1 MFVKKS
7 IAWKYF
13 IAFFTMIMI
22 PTLIIGVIVY
32 NHYKDILLEN
42 SSQRTVQILNQT
54 ATGIDNHARSMS
66 MTLSALGNDRDLLD
80 SLSRWKQ
87 STDTLT
93 RYAISQEIDNYLKR
107 TTNYLTEVNVVVFYF
122 EDGGFYYYGRAPV
135 QNEDVVRESEWY
147 EQTLE
152 NSHKVNI
159 IDSLES
165 ISNKNPD
172 KYYVSAALNPQ
183 NESVSG
189 AVEVIYI
196 STVTNVLD
204 VFENSSDEYLV
215 SDILILDNN
224 GEIIFSQHKSAI
236 GNSYYE
242 IANLMEKVD
251 ENDRTILETINHEEY
266 MITSSEII
274 KPGWTIFYLTRIS
287 DAIAELNVI
296 SRGAVIFL
304 IIMLCLFAIFSAY
317 FLRNIVIPIK
327 NLILTMKIVEKGNF
341 DTSIEVKSDDELYQL
356 GNAFNGMVK
365 KIQNLIEERNLKEKE
380 KNEAEMEA
388 LQAQINPHFIAN
400 TLSTIRFMAMIAK
413 VDNIKEMTEAFIN
426 IVTSSF
432 NRNSRFHTIET
443 EIRVLESYIYIM
455 QVRYGNKFVVN
466 FEASDEIKSYYVL
479 KMLIQP
485 LVENAIVHGL
495 SDSDSEGKID
505 VRFKKENDCLLVE
518 VEDNGVGIEEDR
530 IQKILNEDHRSKKGF
545 TGLGI
550 NNVDQR
556 IKLNHGYDFGMSIE
570 SALDSYTLFKIKLP
584 LVNHIKQTE
593 KEK

>member
-7 IAWKYF
+7 ITWKYF

-42 SSQRTVQILNQT
+42 SSRRTVQVLNQT

-66 MTLSALGNDRDLLD
+66 MTLSALGYDRMLLD
-80 SLSRWKQ
+80 SLSRWNQ

-93 RYAISQEIDNYLKR
+93 RYSISQEIDNYLKR

-122 EDGGFYYYGRAPV
+122 EDGGFYYYGRSPV
-135 QNEDVVRESEWY
+135 QNEEAVREADWY
-147 EQTLE
+147 AQTLE
-152 NSHKVNI
+152 NGHKVNI
-159 IDSLES
+159 IDSFES

-183 NESVSG
+183 NDSASG
-189 AVEVIYI
+189 DVEVIYI

-204 VFENSSDEYLV
+204 VFENSSDEYQV

-224 GEIIFSQHKSAI
+224 EEIIFSRQKSAI

-251 ENDRTILETINHEEY
+251 EKDRTIIETINREEY
-266 MITSSEII
+266 MITSAEII
-274 KPGWTIFYLTRIS
+274 KPEWTIFYLTRIS

-341 DTSIEVKSDDELYQL
+341 DTSIEVRSADELYQL
-356 GNAFNGMVK
+356 GNAFNRMVK
-365 KIQNLIEERNLKEKE
+365 KIQNLIDERNLKEKE

-432 NRNSRFHTIET
+432 NRNSRLHTIET
-443 EIRVLESYIYIM
+443 EICVLESYIYIM

-466 FEASDEIKSYYVL
+466 FQASDEIKSYYVL

-485 LVENAIVHGL
+485 IVENAIVHGVCDL
-495 SDSDSEGKID
+495 DGEGKID
-505 VRFKKENDCLLVE
+505 VRFKKENDTLLVE

-530 IQKILNEDHRSKKGF
+530 IPNILNEDQRSKKGF

-550 NNVDQR
+550 NNIDQR
-556 IKLNHGYDFGMSIE
+556 IKLNHGDDFGMSIE
-570 SALDSYTLFKIKLP
+570 SVLGAYTLFKIKLP
-584 LVNHIKQTE
+584 LINHIEQTE
-593 KEK
+593 KE

>member
-7 IAWKYF
+7 ITWKYF

-42 SSQRTVQILNQT
+42 SSRRTVQILDQT

-66 MTLSALGNDRDLLD
+66 MTLSALGNDWDLLD
-80 SLSRWKQ
+80 SLSRWNQ

-93 RYAISQEIDNYLKR
+93 RYSISQEIDNYLKR
-107 TTNYLTEVNVVVFYF
+107 TSNYLTEVNVVAFYF
-122 EDGGFYYYGRAPV
+122 EDGGFYYYGRVPV
-135 QNEDVVRESEWY
+135 QDEEAVRESDWY
-147 EQTLE
+147 KQTLE

-159 IDSLES
+159 IDSLDS

-172 KYYVSAALNPQ
+172 KYYVSAALHPQ
-183 NESVSG
+183 NDSVSG

-204 VFENSSDEYLV
+204 VFENSSDEYQV

-224 GEIIFSQHKSAI
+224 EEIIFSRQKSAI

-251 ENDRTILETINHEEY
+251 EKDRTILETIDREEY
-266 MITSSEII
+266 MITSSEIA
-274 KPGWTIFYLTRIS
+274 KTGWTIFYLTRIN

-304 IIMLCLFAIFSAY
+304 IIMLCLFAIFSVY

-365 KIQNLIEERNLKEKE
+365 KIQNLIDERNLKEKE

-432 NRNSRFHTIET
+432 NRSSRFHTIET
-443 EIRVLESYIYIM
+443 EICVLESYIYIM

-466 FEASDEIKSYYVL
+466 FEVSDEIKSNYVL

-485 LVENAIVHGL
+485 IVENAIVHGL
-495 SDSDSEGKID
+495 SDSDGEGKID
-505 VRFKKENDCLLVE
+505 VRFKKENDSLLVE

-530 IQKILNEDHRSKKGF
+530 IQKILNEDQRSKKGF

-556 IKLNHGYDFGMSIE
+556 IKLNHGDDFGMSIE
-570 SALDSYTLFKIKLP
+570 SVLDSYTLFKIKLP
-584 LVNHIKQTE
+584 LIDHIEQTE
-593 KEK
+593 RE

>member
-7 IAWKYF
+7 ITWKYF

-42 SSQRTVQILNQT
+42 SSRRTVQVLNQT

-66 MTLSALGNDRDLLD
+66 MTLSALGYDRMLLD
-80 SLSRWKQ
+80 SLSRWNQ

-93 RYAISQEIDNYLKR
+93 RYSISQEIDNYLKR

-122 EDGGFYYYGRAPV
+122 EDGGFYYYGRSPV
-135 QNEDVVRESEWY
+135 QNEEAVREADWY
-147 EQTLE
+147 AQTLE
-152 NSHKVNI
+152 NGHKVNI
-159 IDSLES
+159 IDSFES

-183 NESVSG
+183 NDSASG
-189 AVEVIYI
+189 DVEVIYI

-204 VFENSSDEYLV
+204 VFENSSDEYQV

-224 GEIIFSQHKSAI
+224 EEIIFSRQKSAI

-251 ENDRTILETINHEEY
+251 EKDRTIIETINREEY
-266 MITSSEII
+266 MITSAEII
-274 KPGWTIFYLTRIS
+274 KPEWTIFYLTRIS

-341 DTSIEVKSDDELYQL
+341 DTSIEVRSADELYQL
-356 GNAFNGMVK
+356 GNAFNRMVK
-365 KIQNLIEERNLKEKE
+365 KIQNLIDERNLKEKE

-432 NRNSRFHTIET
+432 NRNSRLHTIET
-443 EIRVLESYIYIM
+443 EICVLESYIYIM

-466 FEASDEIKSYYVL
+466 FQASDEIKSYYVL

-485 LVENAIVHGL
+485 IVENAIVHGVCDL
-495 SDSDSEGKID
+495 DGEGKID
-505 VRFKKENDCLLVE
+505 VRFKKENDTLLVE

-530 IQKILNEDHRSKKGF
+530 IPNILNEDQRSKKGF

-550 NNVDQR
+550 NNIDQR
-556 IKLNHGYDFGMSIE
+556 IKLNHGDDFGMSIE
-570 SALDSYTLFKIKLP
+570 SVLGAYTLFKIKLP
-584 LVNHIKQTE
+584 LINHIEQTE
-593 KEK
+593 KK